1 MKLNGIPS
9 LLEYPHGRD
18 GLSSSP
24 TGKLVTLNECID
36 KRSGI
41 RLLGARV
48 YYCLTTTDYGARIE
62 SKNGLQPS
70 FGKLERRSAEVK
82 LGRNAASGP
91 ALQQCS
97 RRSPILRTVEVAS
110 GKNDRAAVS

>member
-1 MKLNGIPS
+1 MWRFVEQS
-9 LLEYPHGRD
+9 D
-18 GLSSSP
+18 GQ
-24 TGKLVTLNECID
+24 LVTLNECID
-36 KRSGI
+36 KRSEI

-62 SKNGLQPS
+62 SVDARTAFNHHL
-70 FGKLERRSAEVK
+70 GKLDRRSAEVK
-82 LGRNAASGP
+82 LGRIAASGP

>member
-1 MKLNGIPS
+1 L
-9 LLEYPHGRD
+9 
-18 GLSSSP
+18 
-24 TGKLVTLNECID
+24 
-36 KRSGI
+36 
-41 RLLGARV
+41 
-48 YYCLTTTDYGARIE
+48 
-62 SKNGLQPS
+62 
-70 FGKLERRSAEVK
+70 GKLERHSAEVK